1 MLIFEYKVITMTDKI
16 HVIKAA
22 FLRALAHPLRLQILD
37 ILCRGES
44 SVGQFAQVLG
54 VDQPT
59 VSRHLGILKQG
70 GLVVARQ
77 EGVSV
82 LYKIQNGDMAQ
93 FLQKLTELLKCKL
106 QVDQDL
112 LKSVEES

>member
-1 MLIFEYKVITMTDKI
+1 MTNQIYLIKT
-16 HVIKAA
+16 A
-22 FLRALAHPLRLQILD
+22 FLKALAHPTRLQILE

-70 GLVVARQ
+70 GVVAARQ
-77 EGVSV
+77 EGLSV
-82 LYKIQNGDMAQ
+82 LYKIQNEAMTE
-93 FLQKLTELLKCKL
+93 FLQKLTELLKRKL
-106 QVDQDL
+106 QVDQEI
-112 LKSVEES
+112 LKGVEK

>member
-1 MLIFEYKVITMTDKI
+1 MKNKI
-16 HVIKAA
+16 HVVKAA
-22 FLRALAHPLRLQILD
+22 FLKALAHPVRLQILE

-44 SVGQFAQVLG
+44 SVGQFTQSLG

-77 EGVSV
+77 EGLLV
-82 LYKIQNGDMAQ
+82 LYKIQNKDMAQ
-93 FLQKLTELLKCKL
+93 FLQKLAELLRRKL
-106 QVDQDL
+106 QIDRKI
-112 LKSVEES
+112 LKSLGEL

>member
-1 MLIFEYKVITMTDKI
+1 MTNQI
-16 HVIKAA
+16 HFIKAA
-22 FLRALAHPLRLQILD
+22 FLKLLAHPLRLQILE

-44 SVGQFAQVLG
+44 SVGQFAQSLG

-82 LYKIQNGDMAQ
+82 LYKIQNEDMAQ
-93 FLQKLTELLKCKL
+93 FLQKLTELLRRKL
-106 QVDQDL
+106 QVDQAL
-112 LKSVEES
+112 LRSVEES

>member
-1 MLIFEYKVITMTDKI
+1 MTNQI
-16 HVIKAA
+16 HLIKAA
-22 FLRALAHPLRLQILD
+22 FLKALAHPLRLQILE
-37 ILCRGES
+37 ILCRGDS

-70 GLVVARQ
+70 GLVVSRQ

-82 LYKIQNGDMAQ
+82 LYRIQDEDIAQ
-93 FLQKLTELLKCKL
+93 FLQKLTELLKRKL
-106 QVDQDL
+106 QVDQEL
-112 LKSVEES
+112 LKGVEGS

>member
-1 MLIFEYKVITMTDKI
+1 MTDPI
-16 HVIKAA
+16 YLIKAA
-22 FLRALAHPLRLQILD
+22 FLKALAHPLRLRILE

-44 SVGQFAQVLG
+44 SVGQFAQLLS

-70 GLVVARQ
+70 GLVVSRQ

-82 LYKIQNGDMAQ
+82 LYKIQNEDMAQ
-93 FLQKLTELLKCKL
+93 FLQKLTELLRRKL
-106 QVDQDL
+106 QVDQEL
-112 LKSVEES
+112 LKSVGEL